1 MSSGGL
7 SSWGGSAVGMLIA
20 TEAESREI
28 EVTTGSEGGLE
39 AREMGKG
46 IEGRWEEVQGGKGSM
61 EASGMLTGVTKG
73 VIVEEEE
80 ASTSETKRSE
90 KS

>member
-1 MSSGGL
+1 M
-7 SSWGGSAVGMLIA
+7 GMLRA
-20 TEAESREI
+20 TEAESREF
-28 EVTTGSEGGLE
+28 EVTTSSEGGLGSKG
-39 AREMGKG
+39 MGKG